1 MCAVK
6 ILKRSIVIFS
16 PRCSGMM
23 SLFHYGFKTIQTPI
37 VCLMPNSQKLLH
49 VYQTKKT
56 LLRALL
62 SLKLWCGFS
71 WKNDN
76 GHAQFFCSAHKRPN
90 RQEKCYFNFCYFVVW
105 LFFWQCRS
113 FTRGKPMPASQ
124 GGLNSQMHL
133 QFCRI

>member
-71 WKNDN
+71 WRNDN
-76 GHAQFFCSAHKRPN
+76 GLHNSSAVPIKGLTDKRN
-90 RQEKCYFNFCYFVVW
+90 VTLTFFVVW